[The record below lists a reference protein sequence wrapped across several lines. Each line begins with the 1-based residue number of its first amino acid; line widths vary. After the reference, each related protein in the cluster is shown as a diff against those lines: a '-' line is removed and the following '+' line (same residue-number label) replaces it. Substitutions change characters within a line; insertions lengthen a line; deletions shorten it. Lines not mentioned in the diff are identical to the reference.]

1 MPSKKISFD
10 KISEKNK
17 ALKLESTSITRIIL
31 VKDVSDFFKHSYRFF
46 FTFIFVSHP
55 PSSSAHFY
63 RSFSGFLRE
72 QKKKMGGKNA
82 INANV
87 YIIAVYFVSSSNRF
101 IYLWDG
107 EVAGEERGWSGDSGC
122 GRDERLK

>member
-10 KISEKNK
+10 KMSEKIK

-72 QKKKMGGKNA
+72 QKKKMGEKMPLMRT
-82 INANV
+82 
-87 YIIAVYFVSSSNRF
+87 YILSQCISFHRRIVLF
-101 IYLWDG
+101 ICGMEGLL
-107 EVAGEERGWSGDSGC
+107 ERGGV
-122 GRDERLK
+122 GRGTADADETNV